1 MSPKRWI
8 GVVLVVL
15 AVTAT
20 FLAIGFHRGD
30 RGPAGPVAPRET
42 PAESPPVVPPPPID
56 QQLPVPVP
64 ASEPDP
70 TVTTTA
76 VQTEPQPEVGVES
89 RSGVAASGW
98 LLGSGGEFL
107 SGGEVLLLNTEVLG
121 SRRKG
126 EVGVEG
132 AFSVDGL
139 DPGEYVVNVRRKGQS
154 FHLRDCRFKLG
165 PAGRDGLEI
174 RLPGRSSIAGR
185 LVDGPDLHGHLL
197 LVHRRNAG
205 EWALVGSCNFGRDG
219 SFVLSHLAAG
229 SYRLSDSGGRPS
241 GHAEKAELVLRDGEE
256 RKDVELRWTSGQ
268 KLVLFLKDAGGA
280 PLADPV
286 TILCLPA
293 GGVLRVRPET
303 PDEDG
308 RVELGALAPGKLT
321 LSIQRMRGGKG
332 SAQLKIEIKAGEDLE
347 RTVRL
352 E

>member
-1 MSPKRWI
+1 MSPKRWV
-8 GVVLVVL
+8 GVVL

-20 FLAIGFHRGD
+20 FLAIGFHHRD
-30 RGPAGPVAPRET
+30 SEPAGPVAPGGP

-56 QQLPVPVP
+56 QKRPEAGSAP
-64 ASEPDP
+64 EPDP
-70 TVTTTA
+70 AVTTTA
-76 VQTEPQPEVGVES
+76 VQAEPQPKDDVES

-107 SGGEVLLLNTEVLG
+107 SGGEVVLFNAEVLG
-121 SRRKG
+121 YRRKG
-126 EVGVEG
+126 EVGEKG
-132 AFSVDGL
+132 AFCVDGL
-139 DPGEYVVNVRRKGQS
+139 DPGEYLVEVRRKGQS
-154 FHLRDCRFKLG
+154 FQLAGCRLTLG
-165 PAGRDGLEI
+165 PDGLDGLEL

-185 LVDGPDLHGHLL
+185 LVNGPDLHQPTLM
-197 LVHRRNAG
+197 VHRLSG
-205 EWALVGSCNFGRDG
+205 EEWILVGSRSIESDG

-229 SYRLSDSGGRPS
+229 RYRLGAIGGRPG

-256 RKDVELRWTSGQ
+256 FKDVELLWTSGQ

-286 TILCLPA
+286 TIICHPS
-293 GGVLRVRPET
+293 GGALRVRQET

-308 RVELGALAPGKLT
+308 RVELGALAPGELA
-321 LSIQRMRGGKG
+321 LSIVRMRGGKG
-332 SAQLKIEIKAGEDLE
+332 TAQLKIEIKAGEDLE